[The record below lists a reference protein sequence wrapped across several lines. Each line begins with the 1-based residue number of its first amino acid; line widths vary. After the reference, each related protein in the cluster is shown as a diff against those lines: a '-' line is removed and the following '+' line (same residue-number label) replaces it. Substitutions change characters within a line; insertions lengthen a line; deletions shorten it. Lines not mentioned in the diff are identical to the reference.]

1 MNARD
6 AMHWGVE
13 LAGGAVLI
21 VPPGAT
27 IGCRAGS
34 VWLSE
39 HRPGRDV
46 LLAAGE
52 AHSVGGT
59 GPVVVTTHRGARL
72 VVGLVDDSAGRT
84 LRRILGAAWA
94 RLRQRGER
102 VGTGLHHRPGLP
114 AR

>member
-1 MNARD
+1 MNATD

-13 LAGGAVLI
+13 LAAGAVLT

-27 IGCRAGS
+27 LGCRTGS
-34 VWLSE
+34 VWLTE

-52 AHSVGGT
+52 AHTVGGT
-59 GPVVVTTHRGARL
+59 GPAVVTARGDARL
-72 VVGLVDDSAGRT
+72 VVGLACDSAGRGG
-84 LRRILGAAWA
+84 LGEFWA

-114 AR
+114 TR